1 MQAIY
6 GLSIW
11 NMYIHIYIYIIF
23 RQSLSSQW
31 YHSPKDYFQTNLMMY
46 NEIEDNVV
54 GFTYKSKTQ
63 LGLISVRWYNVNTHV
78 RTKVLLWS
86 SLNGYINH
94 C

>member
-54 GFTYKSKTQ
+54 GFT
-63 LGLISVRWYNVNTHV
+63 
-78 RTKVLLWS
+78 
-86 SLNGYINH
+86 
-94 C
+94 